1 MKNSNFRFKQFSIEQ
16 SNSAM
21 KIGTDGVLLGA
32 WSPIAQNINS
42 VLDIGS
48 GTGLIA
54 LMLAQRT
61 VDSKITAVEIEAA
74 AAKEATFNFNNSPW
88 SNRLNLVH
96 TSIIDFCL
104 NCNETYDLIVS
115 NPPFFKNPY
124 KLSKDSRSTARDN
137 FHLSYENLFSS
148 VNQLICSEGDFVLI
162 APFEYRSALIKLGDQ
177 NDLYLN
183 QELLVKGS
191 FTSPYKRILMHFSR
205 YKTPLKTGSLV
216 LEESRNNRTKDHQEL
231 VEDFYL

>member
-32 WSPIAQNINS
+32 WSPIAQNTNS
-42 VLDIGS
+42 VLDIGA

-115 NPPFFKNPY
+115 IHPFLKI
-124 KLSKDSRSTARDN
+124 LIRSRKT
-137 FHLSYENLFSS
+137 L
-148 VNQLICSEGDFVLI
+148 GVLQGI
-162 APFEYRSALIKLGDQ
+162 IFI
-177 NDLYLN
+177 
-183 QELLVKGS
+183 
-191 FTSPYKRILMHFSR
+191 
-205 YKTPLKTGSLV
+205 
-216 LEESRNNRTKDHQEL
+216 
-231 VEDFYL
+231 